1 MPDGPSDT
9 HTAAGHGPHAGL
21 SAQLELTVG
30 AEDTADH
37 FRSGDVPVLAT
48 PRLLALCEEAT
59 CRATDG
65 HLTAAQSSVATRVQF
80 DHLAPVGLGSVVL
93 AEATLVKVEGRRL
106 IFTVSAARLEAE
118 GGGLVGA
125 GRVTRVVVDRSAFL
139 AKAGTPGKPS
149 AATPAATGGPR
160 LLAGAGPVVAA
171 FVTFGLFW
179 GSWAVM
185 LFNIQH
191 AFSLNDAQLGV
202 LLAVAIAVAGAST
215 AVMAHLADR
224 VGARRLLWIAL
235 FAWSVLLCVLA
246 LTREKW
252 AFATVLVLVE
262 VAGGSIDTAMNAEAS
277 HRLVG
282 NPSALVRLHALFN
295 AGALTGAA
303 VAALVIHA
311 GVSWRWVWPGVA
323 VVALVIGVWA
333 LVTDPGTALS
343 PAQAGG
349 AGQTTHPL
357 RRLRRDGL
365 LVLLL
370 VFALAEVTE
379 GGVDTWGV
387 LYLRNHLATGVLLG
401 AGAYVVGQLMA
412 ATTRGAGGSL
422 LGRLTTRK
430 ALIVGGCV
438 AGGGI
443 LLESVSPVAGVAAL
457 GLALGAGGASLFWPL
472 VMSTVSRLASQVV
485 SAVGTF
491 TAAGYVGWVAGA
503 PIVGWVSQSLG
514 PARGLQVLALA
525 SFGVAACT
533 YFGPHRRLA
542 EGDSG

>member
-1 MPDGPSDT
+1 
-9 HTAAGHGPHAGL
+9 
-21 SAQLELTVG
+21 
-30 AEDTADH
+30 
-37 FRSGDVPVLAT
+37 
-48 PRLLALCEEAT
+48 
-59 CRATDG
+59 
-65 HLTAAQSSVATRVQF
+65 
-80 DHLAPVGLGSVVL
+80 
-93 AEATLVKVEGRRL
+93 
-106 IFTVSAARLEAE
+106 
-118 GGGLVGA
+118 
-125 GRVTRVVVDRSAFL
+125 
-139 AKAGTPGKPS
+139 
-149 AATPAATGGPR
+149 
-160 LLAGAGPVVAA
+160 VVAA

-191 AFSLNDAQLGV
+191 AFSLNDAQLGL
-202 LLAVAIAVAGAST
+202 LLAVAIAVAGASS

-235 FAWSVLLCVLA
+235 FAWSLLLCVLA

-252 AFATVLVLVE
+252 AFAVVLVLVE

-282 NPSALVRLHALFN
+282 SPAALVRLHALFN
-295 AGALTGAA
+295 TGALTGAA
-303 VAALVIHA
+303 AAALVIHA
-311 GVSWRWVWPGVA
+311 GASWRWVWPALA
-323 VVALVIGVWA
+323 VVALAVGVWA
-333 LVTDPGTALS
+333 LATDPGTALA
-343 PAQAGG
+343 PTGGG
-349 AGQTTHPL
+349 ASAPTKHPL
-357 RRLRRDGL
+357 RRLRREGL

-401 AGAYVVGQLMA
+401 AGAYVVGQLVA

-422 LGRLTTRK
+422 LGRLTTRR
-430 ALIVGGCV
+430 ALILGGCV

-472 VMSTVSRLASQVV
+472 VMSTVSRMASQVV

-533 YFGPHRRLA
+533 FFGPTRRTA
-542 EGDSG
+542 EGGRG